1 MTDTWQLHERKLGR
15 NPSDP
20 DRLRRCLRIADYV
33 NLEKLL
39 PQIPPESDW
48 TQAVKE
54 WGALG
59 NDSYGD
65 CVFAA
70 KAHMIHSMSAAKG
83 RPDPIP
89 EKDVVSL
96 YLKYSPRDT
105 GYNIEESF
113 RILRK
118 TGMWGHKIWAYAAV
132 DLNNHDLV
140 RAAIYLFGGID
151 LGVNLPSGW
160 RSARVWDVGAGRPGS
175 WGGHDIWVPQVKAD
189 SVVCVTWGDEQEMT
203 LRGMDYYCDEAFVCI
218 SPDWLAPGGNAP
230 NGFDLTTLRADFL
243 AITS

>member
-1 MTDTWQLHERKLGR
+1 VSDSLRLHERKLGR
-15 NPSDP
+15 NPSDTA
-20 DRLRRCLRIADYV
+20 RLRHCLKLADYV
-33 NLEKLL
+33 NLAKLL

-48 TQAVKE
+48 TKPVQK
-54 WGALG
+54 WGTLG

-70 KAHMIHSMSAAKG
+70 KAHLIHSMSACKG
-83 RPDPIP
+83 RETTIP

-96 YLKYSPRDT
+96 YLKYSPNDN

-113 RILRK
+113 SILRK

-132 DLNNHDLV
+132 DLRNHDLV

-151 LGVNLPSGW
+151 VGVNLPRGW
-160 RSARVWDVGAGRPGS
+160 QSAKVWDAGAGRPGS
-175 WGGHDIWVPQVKAD
+175 WGGHDIWVPQVSAD
-189 SVVCVTWGDEQEMT
+189 SVTCITWGNEQEMT

-218 SPDWLAPGGNAP
+218 SPDWLAPGGTAP
-230 NGFDLTTLRADFL
+230 NGFSLETLKADFY
-243 AITS
+243 AITT